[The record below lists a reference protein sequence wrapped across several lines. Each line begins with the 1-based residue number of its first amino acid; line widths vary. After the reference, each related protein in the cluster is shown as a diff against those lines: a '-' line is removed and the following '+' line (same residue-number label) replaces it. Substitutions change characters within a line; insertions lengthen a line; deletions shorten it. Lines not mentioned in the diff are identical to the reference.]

1 VIEKLS
7 MVFHEDQVSISYD
20 IHHSNSNIKDKNRL
34 GRVISLQKQGDFKG
48 SEKKK

>member
-7 MVFHEDQVSISYD
+7 MVFREDQISTSFD
-20 IHHSNSNIKDKNRL
+20 IHHSNSNIKDKSHL
-34 GRVISLQKQGDFKG
+34 DRVICLQKQGDFQS

>member
-7 MVFHEDQVSISYD
+7 MVFHEDQISTSYN
-20 IHHSNSNIKDKNRL
+20 IHHSNSNIKDKNHL
-34 GRVISLQKQGDFKG
+34 DQVICLPKQGDFQS